1 MNEWKEYR
9 FDKFVNVNP
18 KIVFSKKENIPFVEM
33 KDIDASNKFCTNST
47 YRNLSGGSRFE
58 NGDTLFARITP
69 CLENG
74 KIAQVR
80 NLTDGKGLGS
90 TEFHVLRGRPD
101 ISLSD
106 FVYYLSRWN
115 EVRDFAEINFA
126 ETRKVV
132 KEISIMSRK
141 YVTINEMPMYL
152 IVYNGLYNGQY
163 LYWKQL
169 FCLHKGAFYML
180 TYAGEAG
187 KKDKY
192 ALAGGDMLY
201 SFKPYIAIK
210 R

>member
-1 MNEWKEYR
+1 MKNILTLLAFLFVMNVNAQVYDMQNWKTQTDLQFFSTIQYPPNWVAEDVNASGYIIR
-9 FDKFVNVNP
+9 SPSEGSGDKFRENV
-18 KIVFSKKENIPFVEM
+18 S
-33 KDIDASNKFCTNST
+33 
-47 YRNLSGGSRFE
+47 
-58 NGDTLFARITP
+58 LFAMEAP
-69 CLENG
+69 ADLM
-74 KIAQVR
+74 KM
-80 NLTDGKGLGS
+80 
-90 TEFHVLRGRPD
+90 D
-101 ISLSD
+101 IK
-106 FVYYLSRWN
+106 
-115 EVRDFAEINFA
+115 DFAEINFA